1 MSDGISKEMKLEF
14 IVDTSKALKNI
25 SEVNNALQKING
37 IDFKTFKDV
46 FETISAGSKEVD
58 RKISEATKSVMSAL
72 DAIDTETSKKL
83 QNNLYERE
91 RLQAKVREA
100 ELKAKA
106 DQLKQEYQLIQK
118 SLADEAK
125 LRAQYQK
132 DYTSGLGSPQ
142 KDDLKKVLAEYEA
155 EYDKVARAL
164 ENKAMSLAPK
174 EKFQTT
180 AIDKYVKAL
189 ENLVHAYDQLGKRKK
204 DIEGPFSFFPDI
216 NGEGLNKEI
225 FNKKDIERLTALQKN
240 IVENLKSAIPDSFQK
255 DFQSRIEKSL
265 GGDAS
270 KQASEYADKQIA
282 ELKESLDK
290 KKTEYREAEI
300 AIRAQIT
307 SLNSLR
313 EAMQERERTIA
324 AIRRV
329 HRRGKNKTELDDL
342 EEGAYLQKLS
352 KLAVQTGQKFY
363 NDDPQTALNDIA
375 AFKESVQK
383 GLTKAQSKEVLDIL
397 SRAEDS
403 VNKRVEELKKK
414 AEQAKKD
421 AEYIKQ
427 GRENEGK
434 VDATAQARVDD
445 VSKLG
450 KAWLEVGVAIDVAV
464 LKRLDKMH
472 SKIDTVKKSL
482 IDLLAEANK
491 ASTGIK
497 DAIGA
502 QQQIEKQRTTSGGRV
517 EPPKDNTKQSD
528 LTTKSAT
535 ARKVR
540 SALSESLDSD
550 LKKINAIVEA
560 WEKVASVMQPVN
572 VTMLQISEYAK
583 SFRNSLDSVNKMN
596 FTELKSVLSAIEK
609 ATLKTPNIVQPTQQ
623 STSGTSKKKPTSKN
637 KDIDDE
643 AKELNLIQQR
653 TALLRK
659 MISQYSQNS
668 SIANTPEWQRD
679 IMKVTELTNRIA
691 NMQLSINDARA
702 SVREFESAL
711 YAIRNT
717 LAFQPL
723 INQIAKIKVELN
735 RMTQAVKD
743 KVAEIDGTTARLANE
758 QKLKNISSGNAG
770 LDKDEKSEQS
780 LQARQERAMW
790 KAEEARRKAA
800 EQELNNRTKD
810 EVDNFFDGLSYEQ
823 VRLKD
828 SNIKANTN
836 KDRRAIE
843 REKALASKAAQK
855 EQEKIRFL
863 DDKMGALERRLY
875 DSFDFGKVIPVDK
888 YVKLLKQYDDTMRK
902 IGQLTNQKFT
912 ADKNPYRFMAEDE
925 IRPTPKDAYDAY
937 LKNLE
942 SYNGKHA
949 KALASKLNSLNEI
962 YNNSIQDGTPLSK
975 KAFYNNQREAQH
987 TLQEYIRVCKE
998 AGLAARDLQVANSGI
1013 WKDYIKPFNDRKR
1026 VSVLYNELNRA
1037 LNKLREYKGLE
1048 GKTFSVSALNAYKIK
1063 LNDIVNELELLGVNL
1078 DKADILSRLNDVNVK
1093 HPKKATDNSTAS
1105 DDKAV
1110 STTTKHAAAVEKLNY
1125 DISKATL
1132 QAEAMYMK
1140 FAEMPSAI
1148 NKIRFDLAL
1157 RQLKELQEQSD
1168 GLNRHLNNSATLADR
1183 FINTMKTRSRWVFSG
1198 MLAGSA
1204 MNIPQE
1210 TVDSYIE
1217 LEKTVAGVQQV
1228 MEAIDPI
1235 SAWSKESSLN
1245 KAEAL
1250 RTLNNEIQ
1258 NFVDVSA
1265 KYAQNVNDT
1274 ALAAQLWG
1282 RGYGHA
1288 SDVQSSFTDIYGDT
1302 HDLTERQKQLE
1313 AMKQVNELVAQSAM
1327 LAAVDN
1333 FSMEESVKGL
1343 EAILSAYGMRAKSAA
1358 EATMFASSAVD
1369 SLTKVA
1375 HTGQISAQDLVQG
1388 IEATGQAASQAGISL
1403 EFLEAMIET
1412 GVRNTG
1418 RSGSEIG
1425 QAVKALTV
1433 GIHSTKGVK
1442 ELEKFGIQVMKIG
1455 EDGSKRM
1462 RPLQEVI
1469 LDISNALQKS
1479 DKNAEKLLLAVSGG
1493 RYQYSKIS
1501 SILRDR
1507 DEIIR
1512 MWGNAIN
1519 SSGFAKN
1526 QLSLQMDTI
1535 ASKLKKI
1542 RAELVGLVQDAVAGS
1557 GGNIV
1562 KNLLDMIDWLIR
1574 KVKEFSGAIKDV
1586 SIVAIG
1592 VVGVKMLT
1600 KLGAAFKRL
1609 TGMVIAYNAALKESN
1624 MTAMDG
1630 VRELAAQ
1637 AGASVKRTASK
1648 ATGIGEQPKRH
1659 VNADFD
1665 STINKSVN
1673 VETASIEKNTNA
1685 TKENDATKKASI
1697 VTTKAHTTATKAGAV
1712 AQDIAVV
1719 ATNTETLAL
1728 TRQAMA
1734 MTLATAGLNILIGVV
1749 ATAAVAAYDHFNG
1762 EVEKSVYV
1770 MKDSREEFEDVTS
1783 STIESAE
1790 QMIQALKEE
1799 VEQREQQVAFLENAR
1814 DRYIEL
1820 KASTDQMADSD
1831 ARKNE
1836 NTQRM
1841 IEIENNLSQV
1851 LGQAALDR
1859 LKEANFSKE
1868 AWDSE
1873 LETFKDDNEKKKQSL
1888 NDLEFSVSAYYT
1900 NQYKYNAWM
1909 VDQYRQNID
1918 NFKNYVGMNLDGL
1931 GTWKSGWVKFMQFLA
1946 KCFSWLEDQFKETGG
1961 KLKDLGEDMLKSTNP
1976 LLWGSGSALLAAGN
1990 KITALGEGAG
2000 VIKDWATES
2009 GVGFLKDELGDLQGK
2024 AAEYG
2029 SHLSA
2034 GRAPSYGG
2042 TPDLGD
2048 VDTSEQ
2054 DEKDRK
2060 KAEREQR
2067 KRDAAARKAANDEK
2081 RAEREAYK
2089 KKNVINYRDDRAM
2102 DYVAVVSKQIS
2113 EKLTQG
2119 QLLALSAIVH
2129 GDLTGDPWGA
2139 YSRYYE
2145 SGDNDLWA
2153 VPQSI
2158 LDKYVE
2164 GRTDEESKAWALASY
2179 LNEES
2184 GGSGDIQ
2191 KGFLN
2196 YLGIA
2201 NPSISTEDA
2210 KKAYSTMLNEGNY
2223 YDTVNDEKKL
2233 AAPFSHPTYSG
2244 SVSTSGGSFG
2254 QSYIGDDID
2263 EKHLWDL
2270 AVLTASKAQKV
2281 KNPLWYWLIMMHES
2295 ARGKDGVAVANHNF
2309 AGVGEGHGV
2318 DMGTDDNFAEQFA
2331 ETIDGDFESEPN
2343 DTDEL
2348 AYGMHAHGYFTAD
2361 PSAYATDLRGIQS
2374 EGLIAQGGSTS
2385 STANDPNG
2393 ILSGGYDVDDQSMY
2407 GLDSRYITMS
2417 GSWDNIENLQ
2427 PYVRRLIN
2435 IIANRYFSATGGQ
2448 KLAITSLTGG
2458 SGHSTSPWGH
2468 YAGYKA
2474 DLSIDNNEAV
2484 LKSILGDYGVSA
2496 AVESGTHYDVS
2507 FGQGN
2512 DGRTVDSASGPLVG
2526 DGTGTEAWN
2535 RYHNGPQAGASGGNI
2550 KRNAYNWIGGAS
2562 GGKLV
2567 IGNWQANSYSELEQL
2582 DKLQKAMFDVQEK
2595 RIKRLRD
2602 MGETPEAD
2610 TAELQ
2615 LSNAKVALQAS
2626 QLKRYRSIG
2635 ENAYKEYT
2643 DYMSNDADVQ
2653 NALKRNG
2660 KKLGELSDS
2669 DVDKLIESMKNSG
2682 KDTEHIKNIWE
2693 IVKGFNY
2700 DSNGKSVKI
2709 ESINEELNNLRL
2721 QLLKNRGYMSPKDR
2735 ENYEL
2740 ESLQSE
2746 YEAKRD
2752 MGDPNRDQTYH
2763 EKRLA
2768 VYQQRLK
2775 RLYEQRKVADAD
2787 YNSSVESLRR
2797 DRNVQKR
2804 VVSDLEDRQKN
2815 GEDVSDKLA
2824 HEKEALKNINAAYEE
2839 TLKYGTLS
2847 QRGIQK
2853 EIDATTKL
2861 AEEEKKQ
2868 VQELRDKFKE
2878 ASADLTNDF
2887 FDKLINGG
2895 KDLKSILEDIRK
2907 EIAKIALK
2915 RLVNTAF
2922 GVKNQWGNSSIE
2934 TILQHLDRSR
2944 KRPTATTNGR
2954 PQVADFLPTAQR
2966 WQTYNPFD
2974 PANKK
2979 VSQSSVDQKMKNLS
2993 NQFKIDGDSLRGKKI
3008 NNITQAIQA
3017 NTNAVNA
3024 AKDASTVATT
3034 AQKAATV
3041 QQKVSTATTQSVTAD
3056 SIAADMA
3063 TSSIDQSTTQQ
3074 RVSSEASLK
3083 TSVDNAAATVQ
3094 NNASKPAGS
3103 AVSSGGG
3110 IAPMGYVGM
3119 GLSLVSMFKKADGGL
3134 IPTYAT
3140 GGDTNGLIR
3149 GAGTGT
3155 SDSILT
3161 YLANRG
3167 QFIRTSNGEYIIKK
3181 DTVDKVGVP
3190 FLDKL
3195 NQNPEVAT
3203 KLQAYSEGGALGDV
3217 MTPTMRPS
3225 TVASYKTYT
3234 KNKAA
3239 VAKTNT
3245 SRLESLMA
3253 EQTSVI
3259 KDMGKSSGDSGKM
3272 IIVNA
3277 QADSNSIMRAIAKD
3291 PKTFQRIMNNNRRHG
3306 FRG

>member
-132 DYTSGLGSPQ
+132 DYASGLGGPK

-155 EYDKVARAL
+155 EYDKVAREL

-216 NGEGLNKEI
+216 NGEGLNKDI

-265 GGDAS
+265 GGDVS
-270 KQASEYADKQIA
+270 KQANEYADKQIA

-342 EEGAYLQKLS
+342 EEDAYLQKLS
-352 KLAVQTGQKFY
+352 KLAVQTGQRFY

-397 SRAEDS
+397 SRAEDA

-583 SFRNSLDSVNKMN
+583 SFRDSLDSVNKMN

-609 ATLKTPNIVQPTQQ
+609 ATLKAPNVVQPKQQ
-623 STSGTSKKKPTSKN
+623 STGGTSKKKPTSKN
-637 KDIDDE
+637 KDVDDE

-659 MISQYSQNS
+659 MIGQYSQNS
-668 SIANTPEWQRD
+668 NIANTPEWQRD
-679 IMKVTELTNRIA
+679 ITKVTELTNRIA

-717 LAFQPL
+717 IAFQPL

-743 KVAEIDGTTARLANE
+743 KVAEIDGTTARLADE
-758 QKLKNISSGNAG
+758 QKLKNISSGNKG
-770 LDKDEKSEQS
+770 IDRDEKGEQS

-790 KAEEARRKAA
+790 KAEEARRKAE
-800 EQELNNRTKD
+800 EQALKNRTKN
-810 EVDNFFDGLSYEQ
+810 EVDDFFGGLSYEQ

-828 SNIKANTN
+828 SNIRANTN

-855 EQEKIRFL
+855 EQERILFL
-863 DDKMGALERRLY
+863 DDKMGALERSLY
-875 DSFDFGKVIPVDK
+875 DSFDFGKVIPIDR
-888 YVKLLKQYDDTMRK
+888 YVKLLKQYNETMREFGK
-902 IGQLTNQKFT
+902 LTNQKFT
-912 ADKNPYRFMAEDE
+912 ADKNPYYFTKEGGLS
-925 IRPTPKDAYDAY
+925 PTPTGAYDAY
-937 LKNLE
+937 LQNLE

-975 KAFYNNQREAQH
+975 KAFYNNQREAQR

-1026 VSVLYNELNRA
+1026 VNVLYNELDRA

-1063 LNDIVNELELLGVNL
+1063 LNDIVNELELLGINL

-1093 HPKKATDNSTAS
+1093 YPKKATDNSTAS

-1125 DISKATL
+1125 DISRATL

-1250 RTLNNEIQ
+1250 HTLNNEIQ

-1288 SDVQSSFTDIYGDT
+1288 SDVQSSFTDVYGDT
-1302 HDLTERQKQLE
+1302 HNLTERQKQLE

-1455 EDGSKRM
+1455 EDGSKKM

-1479 DKNAEKLLLAVSGG
+1479 DKNAEKLLLAVAGG

-1574 KVKEFSGAIKDV
+1574 KVKEFSGAIKDI

-1592 VVGVKMLT
+1592 VAGIKMLT
-1600 KLGAAFKRL
+1600 KLGGAFKKL
-1609 TGMVIAYNAALKESN
+1609 TDMVVAYNAALKASN
-1624 MTAMDG
+1624 MTAMEG
-1630 VRELAAQ
+1630 ARELAAQ
-1637 AGASVKRTASK
+1637 AGASIKRKASK
-1648 ATGIGEQPKRH
+1648 ATGIGEQPKKS
-1659 VNADFD
+1659 VNVDFG

-1673 VETASIEKNTNA
+1673 VETASIEKNTKA
-1685 TKENDATKKASI
+1685 TKENDATKKASV

-1719 ATNTETLAL
+1719 ATNAETLAL

-1783 STIESAE
+1783 STVESAE

-1873 LETFKDDNEKKKQSL
+1873 LETFKNDNEKKKQSL

-1931 GTWKSGWVKFMQFLA
+1931 GTWKSGWVKFMQFLSQ
-1946 KCFSWLEDQFKETGG
+1946 CFSWLENQFKETGS
-1961 KLKDLGEDMLKSTNP
+1961 KLKDLGEGMLNSMNP

-2000 VIKDWATES
+2000 AIKDWATES
-2009 GVGFLKDELGDLQGK
+2009 GVDFLKDELGDLQGK

-2034 GRAPSYGG
+2034 GRAPNYGG

-2048 VDTSEQ
+2048 VDTSEE
-2054 DEKDRK
+2054 DEKARK

-2067 KRDAAARKAANDEK
+2067 KQDAAARKAANDEK
-2081 RAEREAYK
+2081 RAEREVYK

-2295 ARGKDGVAVANHNF
+2295 TRGKDGVAVANHNF
-2309 AGVGEGHGV
+2309 AGIGGGHDV

-2348 AYGMHAHGYFTAD
+2348 AYGMHAHGYFSAD

-2374 EGLIAQGGSTS
+2374 EGLIAQGGSAS

-2407 GLDSRYITMS
+2407 GLDSRYLTMS

-2435 IIANRYFSATGGQ
+2435 IIGNRYYAATGQ

-2458 SGHSTSPWGH
+2458 SGHSNSPWGH

-2474 DLSIDNNEAV
+2474 DLSIDNNGAV
-2484 LKSILGDYGVSA
+2484 LKDILGDYGVSA

-2550 KRNAYNWIGGAS
+2550 KRNAYNWVGGAS

-2643 DYMSNDADVQ
+2643 DYMNNDADVQ

-2693 IVKGFNY
+2693 IVKGFDY

-2752 MGDPNRDQTYH
+2752 MADPNRDQTYH

-2861 AEEEKKQ
+2861 ANEEKKQ

-2934 TILQHLDRSR
+2934 TILQHLDGRR

-2979 VSQSSVDQKMKNLS
+2979 VSQNSVDQKMKNLS
-2993 NQFKIDGDSLRGKKI
+2993 NQFKIDGDSLRGEKI

-3024 AKDASTVATT
+3024 AKNASTVATT

-3041 QQKVSTATTQSVTAD
+3041 QQKVSTATMQSVTAD

-3094 NNASKPAGS
+3094 NSASRAAGS
-3103 AVSSGGG
+3103 AASSGGG

-3203 KLQAYSEGGALGDV
+3203 KLQAYAEGGALGDV

-3245 SRLESLMA
+3245 SKLESLMA

>member
-25 SEVNNALQKING
+25 SEVNSALQKING

-58 RKISEATKSVMSAL
+58 NKIREATKSVMSAL
-72 DAIDTETSKKL
+72 DAIDTETAKKL

-118 SLADEAK
+118 SLTDEAK

-132 DYTSGLGSPQ
+132 DYASGLGGPK

-155 EYDKVARAL
+155 EYDKVAREL

-240 IVENLKSAIPDSFQK
+240 IAENLKSAIPDSFQK
-255 DFQSRIEKSL
+255 DFQYRAQKLL
-265 GGDAS
+265 GGDVS

-342 EEGAYLQKLS
+342 EEDAYLQKLS
-352 KLAVQTGQKFY
+352 KLAVQTGQRFY
-363 NDDPQTALNDIA
+363 NDDQQTALNDIA

-403 VNKRVEELKKK
+403 INKRVEELKKK

-528 LTTKSAT
+528 LTNKSAT

-583 SFRNSLDSVNKMN
+583 SFRDSLDSVNKMN

-623 STSGTSKKKPTSKN
+623 STGGTSKKKPTSKN
-637 KDIDDE
+637 KDVDDE

-659 MISQYSQNS
+659 MIGQYSQNS
-668 SIANTPEWQRD
+668 NIANTPEWQRD
-679 IMKVTELTNRIA
+679 ITKVTELTNRIA

-717 LAFQPL
+717 IAFQPL

-743 KVAEIDGTTARLANE
+743 KVAEIDGTTARLADE
-758 QKLKNISSGNAG
+758 QKLKNISSGNKG
-770 LDKDEKSEQS
+770 IDRDEKGEQS

-800 EQELNNRTKD
+800 EQELNRRTKEESD
-810 EVDNFFDGLSYEQ
+810 EFFKGLSYEQ

-836 KDRRAIE
+836 QDRRALE
-843 REKALASKAAQK
+843 AEKLRAEK
-855 EQEKIRFL
+855 EEQDKWKKTLLL
-863 DDKMGALERRLY
+863 DEKMGRLESRLY
-875 DSFDFGKVIPVDK
+875 DSFDFGKTIPLDK
-888 YVKLLKQYDDTMRK
+888 YVKLLEQYDKTMQEFGR
-902 IGQLTNQKFT
+902 LTNQKFT
-912 ADKNPYRFMAEDE
+912 ADKNPYRFMEE
-925 IRPTPKDAYDAY
+925 GGIRPVPRDAYNTY
-937 LKNLE
+937 LKELE
-942 SYNGKHA
+942 SYNGKRA
-949 KALASKLNSLNEI
+949 KALASKLNSLNEV

-975 KAFYNNQREAQH
+975 KAFYNNQREAQR

-998 AGLAARDLQVANSGI
+998 AGVAARDLQVANNGI
-1013 WKDYIKPFNDRKR
+1013 WKDYIRPFDAKKR
-1026 VSVLYNELNRA
+1026 INNLFNELDRA
-1037 LNKLREYKGLE
+1037 VNKLREYRGEE
-1048 GKTFSVSALNAYKIK
+1048 GKTFSVSALYAYKIK
-1063 LNDIVNELELLGVNL
+1063 LNDIVNELQLLGVNL
-1078 DKADILSRLNDVNVK
+1078 DKADIFSRLKDVNVK
-1093 HPKKATDNSTAS
+1093 YPKQAKENTTAS
-1105 DDKAV
+1105 DDKSV

-1132 QAEAMYMK
+1132 QAEAMYMR

-1148 NKIRFDLAL
+1148 NKIRFDMAL

-1168 GLNRHLNNSATLADR
+1168 GLERHLNSSATLADR
-1183 FINTMKTRSRWVFSG
+1183 FLNTMKTRSRWVFSG
-1198 MLAGSA
+1198 MLAGSF
-1204 MNIPQE
+1204 MNVPQE
-1210 TVDSYIE
+1210 TVSSYVE
-1217 LEKTVAGVQQV
+1217 LEKTMAGVQQV

-1235 SAWSKESSLN
+1235 SEWSKENLNN

-1250 RTLNNEIQ
+1250 HTLKNEIQ
-1258 NFVDVSA
+1258 EFVNISA

-1288 SDVQSSFTDIYGDT
+1288 SDVQSSFTDAEGNR
-1302 HDLTERQKQLE
+1302 HDLDERQKQME
-1313 AMKQVNELVAQSAM
+1313 AMRQVNELVAQSAM

-1358 EATMFASSAVD
+1358 EATLFAGRAVD

-1375 HTGQISAQDLVQG
+1375 HTGQISAQDLVQA
-1388 IEATGQAASQAGISL
+1388 IKATGQAASQAGISL

-1455 EDGSKRM
+1455 EDGSKKM

-1469 LDISNALQKS
+1469 LDISNALQKG
-1479 DKNAEKLLLAVSGG
+1479 DKNAEKLLLAVAGG

-1501 SILRDR
+1501 SILRDG

-1574 KVKEFSGAIKDV
+1574 KIKEFSGVIKGV
-1586 SIVAIG
+1586 SIAAMAVL
-1592 VVGVKMLT
+1592 GVKMLT
-1600 KLGAAFKRL
+1600 KLGGAFKRL
-1609 TGMVIAYNAALKESN
+1609 TDMVIAYNAALKASN
-1624 MTAMDG
+1624 MTAMKG
-1630 VRELAAQ
+1630 ARELAAQ
-1637 AGASVKRTASK
+1637 AGASIKKKASK
-1648 ATGIGEQPKRH
+1648 ATGIGDTPKKTS
-1659 VNADFD
+1659 VNVDFG

-1673 VETASIEKNTNA
+1673 VETASIEKNTKA
-1685 TKENDATKKASI
+1685 TKENDATKKASV

-1719 ATNTETLAL
+1719 ATNAETLAL

-1783 STIESAE
+1783 STVESAE

-1873 LETFKDDNEKKKQSL
+1873 LETFKNDNEKKKQSL

-1946 KCFSWLEDQFKETGG
+1946 QCFSWLENQFKETGS
-1961 KLKDLGEDMLKSTNP
+1961 KLKDLGEGMLKSMNP

-2000 VIKDWATES
+2000 AIKDWANET

-2034 GRAPSYGG
+2034 GRATNYGG

-2048 VDTSEQ
+2048 VDTSEE
-2054 DEKDRK
+2054 DEKARK

-2081 RAEREAYK
+2081 RAEREVYK
-2089 KKNVINYRDDRAM
+2089 KKNIINYRDDRAM

-2129 GDLTGDPWGA
+2129 GDLTGNPWGA
-2139 YSRYYE
+2139 YTRYYE

-2164 GRTDEESKAWALASY
+2164 GRTDEESKAWAVASY

-2196 YLGIA
+2196 YLAIA

-2210 KKAYSTMLNEGNY
+2210 KTAYGTMLNEGSY

-2254 QSYIGDDID
+2254 QAYIGDDID

-2309 AGVGEGHGV
+2309 AGIGGGSGV
-2318 DMGTDDNFAEQFA
+2318 DMGTDDKFAEQFA

-2348 AYGMHAHGYFTAD
+2348 AYGMHAHGYFDAD

-2374 EGLIAQGGSTS
+2374 EGLIAQGGSAS

-2407 GLDSRYITMS
+2407 GLDSRYLTMS

-2435 IIANRYFSATGGQ
+2435 IIGNRYYAATGQ

-2458 SGHSTSPWGH
+2458 SGHSNSPWGH

-2474 DLSIDNNEAV
+2474 DLSIDNNGAV
-2484 LKSILGDYGVSA
+2484 LKDILGDYGVSA

-2626 QLKRYRSIG
+2626 QLRRYRSIG

-2643 DYMSNDADVQ
+2643 DYMNNDADVQ

-2693 IVKGFNY
+2693 IVKGFDY

-2752 MGDPNRDQTYH
+2752 MADPNRDQTYH

-2934 TILQHLDRSR
+2934 TILQHLDGRR
-2944 KRPTATTNGR
+2944 KRPTATTDGR
-2954 PQVADFLPTAQR
+2954 TQVADFLPTAQR

-2979 VSQSSVDQKMKNLS
+2979 VNQNSVDQKMKNLS
-2993 NQFKIDGDSLRGKKI
+2993 NQFKIDGDSLRGEKI

-3017 NTNAVNA
+3017 NTTAVNA
-3024 AKDASTVATT
+3024 AKNASTIATT

-3041 QQKVSTATTQSVTAD
+3041 QQKVSTATMQSVTAD

-3083 TSVDNAAATVQ
+3083 TSVDNAAVTVQ
-3094 NNASKPAGS
+3094 NSASRAAGGATSS
-3103 AVSSGGG
+3103 AGG

-3203 KLQAYSEGGALGDV
+3203 KLQAYAEGGALGDV

-3239 VAKTNT
+3239 VAQTNT

-3253 EQTSVI
+3253 EQTGVI
-3259 KDMGKSSGDSGKM
+3259 KDIGKSSGDSGKM

-3277 QADSNSIMRAIAKD
+3277 QADSTSIMRAIAKD
-3291 PKTFQRIMNNNRRHG
+3291 PKTFQRIMTNNRRHG